1 MKELARLAWDVL
13 LFKHEAY
20 TRHIVRA
27 DALKRGLALL
37 VLVSLVAGALSLAQS
52 VINDLRPVSIETQRQ
67 EAEQG
72 IREFLRSM
80 REMEQ
85 FTQAPPEV
93 AEQMAE
99 YMRTGIEIGLDI
111 EALPATLPRP
121 LGRLLLDLGTFLSLP
136 FSRIASW
143 IGYTIWVL
151 LVAKLLGGR
160 ATVPQ
165 SLGAT
170 ALYVVPQI
178 LEVFAPVD
186 CLGGMLGFL
195 ATVWSAAIYVKAL
208 AVANEFSIGRS
219 VVATVVP
226 AIVGGGL
233 AFFGVLTFLILA
245 AFGG

>member
-52 VINDLRPVSIETQRQ
+52 VINDLRPVSIETQR
-67 EAEQG
+67 
-72 IREFLRSM
+72 M

-111 EALPATLPRP
+111 EALPAPLPRP

-170 ALYVVPQI
+170 ADTGGFRTGGLSRRDAWLHSHGMVRRHLRQGTGSRQRVQYW
-178 LEVFAPVD
+178 PVRGRN
-186 CLGGMLGFL
+186 GGASHRWRRAGFL
-195 ATVWSAAIYVKAL
+195 RRFDLSHPGGVWR
-208 AVANEFSIGRS
+208 IG
-219 VVATVVP
+219 
-226 AIVGGGL
+226 L
-233 AFFGVLTFLILA
+233 
-245 AFGG
+245 